1 MTEPFLT
8 IDAVAAHL
16 SVHANTL
23 RSWMKQGMP
32 CYRIGRVVRFKASNG
47 MPKAGFFSTHV
58 PKRLYGTCGKI
69 LSQTSTPSHRP
80 EHKTGKKITCPPGP

>member
-32 CYRIGRVVRFKASNG
+32 CYRIGRVVRFKASEVDAWVAEVAAKG
-47 MPKAGFFSTHV
+47 SRRD
-58 PKRLYGTCGKI
+58 RLASV
-69 LSQTSTPSHRP
+69 LSEALAEVRP
-80 EHKTGKKITCPPGP
+80 